1 MNCTDIPIIAKYIAE
16 NNKYILFAQ
25 ESNNITEEKKMI
37 DDVDDGELIKVILQ
51 KKEEEAKQVKEVK
64 EEKEEKK
71 PEESRNSFITSRSNS
86 LKSVPNSEEDKTKTK
101 NEDKFDIKN
110 IITAKKRFSTKYV
123 FPNRMFLARDSK
135 RKVTITN
142 INELNKNRFENIE
155 KDIIKRRTFVD
166 EEIHY

>member
-1 MNCTDIPIIAKYIAE
+1 
-16 NNKYILFAQ
+16 
-25 ESNNITEEKKMI
+25 MI

-64 EEKEEKK
+64 EEKEVKEVKEVKQVKEEKK

-86 LKSVPNSEEDKTKTK
+86 LKSVPNSEEGRITTK
-101 NEDKFDIKN
+101 NEDQDDIDN
-110 IITAKKRFSTKYV
+110 IRNYKKRLSTKYV
-123 FPNRMFLARDSK
+123 FPNKIFLARGSK
-135 RKVTITN
+135 KKVTITN